1 MLKRT
6 IYFFFSALIVASVL
20 YSCEEP
26 SSESDAAETSD
37 VVEESKSSDWIVLFD
52 GSNLDAWR
60 NYQQDTI
67 SDMWKIE
74 EGALILT
81 GSGGGDIITKETFG
95 SFDLE
100 LEWKISE
107 AGNSGIFYH
116 IVEADSLGKVY
127 LSAPEMQVL
136 DDERHPDGKLPS
148 HRAGSNYDMQPCSE
162 VATNPVGEWNK
173 ARLLFNNGHVEHW
186 LNGVKV
192 VEFDQ
197 GSPAWAEQLANSK
210 FGTWAMYAKGEEGHF
225 GLQDHGDQVWFRNIR
240 VKRL

>member
-1 MLKRT
+1 MT
-6 IYFFFSALIVASVL
+6 TALF
-20 YSCEEP
+20 SCEEAT
-26 SSESDAAETSD
+26 SETETSPEPTATEA
-37 VVEESKSSDWIVLFD
+37 VSDDWVVLFD

-60 NYQQDTI
+60 NYLQDTI
-67 SDMWKIE
+67 SEMWQIQD
-74 EGALILT
+74 GALMLA
-81 GSGGGDIITKETFG
+81 GSGGGDIITKESFG

-116 IVEADSLGKVY
+116 IVEADSLGQVY

-148 HRAGSNYDMQPCSE
+148 HRAGANYDMQPCSE
-162 VATNPVGEWNK
+162 VATNPVGEWNRV
-173 ARLLFNNGHVEHW
+173 RLLFNNGHVEHW

-210 FGTWAMYAKGEEGHF
+210 FGTWAMYAKGEEGHV

>member
-1 MLKRT
+1 MIKRT
-6 IYFFFSALIVASVL
+6 FYLICSVILLTPVFS
-20 YSCEEP
+20 SCEEA
-26 SSESDAAETSD
+26 SSEPEAAQEVAPAEATD
-37 VVEESKSSDWIVLFD
+37 DWIVLFD
-52 GSNLDAWR
+52 GTDLSAWR

-67 SDMWKIE
+67 SDLWKIE
-74 EGALILT
+74 DGALMLT
-81 GSGGGDIITKETFG
+81 GRGGGDIITKETFG

-116 IVEADSLGKVY
+116 IVEADSLGQVY

-136 DDERHPDGKLPS
+136 DDEKHPDGKLPS
-148 HRAGSNYDMQPCSE
+148 HRAGANYDMQPCSE

-173 ARLLFNNGHVEHW
+173 VRLLFDKGHVEHW

-197 GSPAWAEQLANSK
+197 GSPAWAEQLAESK

-225 GLQDHGDQVWFRNIR
+225 GLQEHGDQVWFRNIR